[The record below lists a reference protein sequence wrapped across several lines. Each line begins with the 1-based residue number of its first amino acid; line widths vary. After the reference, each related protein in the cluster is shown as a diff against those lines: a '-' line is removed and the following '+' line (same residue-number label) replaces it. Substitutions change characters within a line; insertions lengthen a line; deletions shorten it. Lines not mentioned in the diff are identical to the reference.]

1 MNYLNKNLKTLR
13 QRYKLTQE
21 RFGNLFGL
29 NQPQIRSYEAGS
41 DPGTA
46 KVVEITEHFGLDPV
60 KFVQFDMEL
69 VDVSKSD
76 QHPSS
81 DESTLEK
88 IVDIPGIQNISKY
101 SFVDELPE
109 EKINKLCKDL
119 LLEKDELAKER
130 LLMQNRIIK
139 LQEKL
144 LKANKVQSGP
154 KV

>member
-13 QRYKLTQE
+13 RRYKLTQE

-46 KVVEITEHFGLDPV
+46 KVIEITEHFGIDAV

-69 VDVSKSD
+69 VDVTKTDEGPASD
-76 QHPSS
+76 KAV
-81 DESTLEK
+81 LEK
-88 IVDIPGIQNISKY
+88 MVDIPGIQAIRKY
-101 SFVDELPE
+101 SFVDELPAD
-109 EKINKLCKDL
+109 KVNKLCKDL
-119 LLEKDELAKER
+119 LLEKDDLAKER
-130 LLMQNRIIK
+130 LLMQNRIIQ
-139 LQEKL
+139 LQEEL
-144 LKANKVQSGP
+144 LQAGKDQSGS

>member
-1 MNYLNKNLKTLR
+1 MKTLR
-13 QRYKLTQE
+13 KRYTLTQE

-46 KVVEITEHFGLDPV
+46 KVIEITEHFGIDPV

-69 VDVSKSD
+69 VDVTKAKQD
-76 QHPSS
+76 PTS
-81 DESTLEK
+81 DEAALKK
-88 IVDIPGIQNISKY
+88 IVDIPGIQTISKY
-101 SFVDELPE
+101 SFVDELPA
-109 EKINKLCKDL
+109 EKVNKLCKDL

-130 LLMQNRIIK
+130 LLIQNRIIN

-144 LKANKVQSGP
+144 LQTDKT
-154 KV
+154 